1 LTPSSR
7 SCFFSF
13 ASVMTTFTDREGYG
27 SQGLSVQPAGSVLD
41 LSFAAISGSSP
52 HTSPMKRSASPPDD
66 DRWVS

>member
-1 LTPSSR
+1 
-7 SCFFSF
+7 
-13 ASVMTTFTDREGYG
+13 VMTTFTDREGYG

-52 HTSPMKRSASPPDD
+52 RTSSMKRSASPPDD